1 MNSFTVK
8 PNWNQNQE
16 KYDGT
21 ILKFQKKQT
30 IVKKAD
36 VQVLNWNA
44 DLAKSDLW
52 GKAPLP

>member
-1 MNSFTVK
+1 MNCFTVK